1 MSSYMTATYSPE
13 DNKLNSQDKNHCS
26 NCLANKQY
34 SIAIPETV
42 SELLTTKK
50 IPALSGDE
58 MEMLCSHLF
67 AMRDRD
73 QRIQIAEIAYD
84 NHDDP
89 QALNIFLACTLPMA
103 QRMAE
108 RKAERV
114 FTHPT
119 DWQLE
124 AMYGG
129 AVSNLINMFEVNRP
143 LQPLVSNPFRRY
155 LVMTIVHGAM
165 NPFRIRQEHWG
176 IQGVEDVTRFD
187 RIRDRYRNPSER
199 DVITRE
205 LLEQVT
211 TFPHLMEEQ
220 ARMLKTIAA
229 LGPEKALRHT
239 DYYRRG
245 YDVARNKHI
254 QRRRNILDLAG
265 IAKAMG
271 VNKLKVKNLLKDT
284 RQILRDVF
292 NRDSSLFQT
301 R

>member
-1 MSSYMTATYSPE
+1 MSSPTPF
-13 DNKLNSQDKNHCS
+13 LP
-26 NCLANKQY
+26 LVL
-34 SIAIPETV
+34 ETV
-42 SELLTTKK
+42 SEILTAKT

-58 MEMLCSHLF
+58 MEVLCSHLF
-67 AMRDRD
+67 ALRDRD
-73 QRIQIAEIAYD
+73 QRIAIAEIAYD

-89 QALNIFLACTLPMA
+89 QALNIFLACTVPMA
-103 QRMAE
+103 QRMAK

-129 AVSNLINMFEVNRP
+129 AVSNLINMFEVHRP
-143 LQPLVSNPFRRY
+143 LQPFVSNPFQRY
-155 LVMTIVHGAM
+155 LMMTIIHGAM
-165 NPFRIRQEHWG
+165 NPFRVRDEHWN
-176 IQGVEDVTRFD
+176 IVGVEDVTKFY
-187 RIRDRYRNPSER
+187 RIKDRYQHPAER
-199 DVITRE
+199 DAINRE

-211 TFPHLMEEQ
+211 TFPHLREEQ

-229 LGPEKALRHT
+229 LGPEKALRQQ
-239 DYYRRG
+239 DYYNRG
-245 YDVARNKHI
+245 MCQAHTKRN
-254 QRRRNILDLAG
+254 QNTRVILDLNG
-265 IAKAMG
+265 VAKAMG

-292 NRDSSLFQT
+292 NRDSRLFQT

>member
-1 MSSYMTATYSPE
+1 MSTP
-13 DNKLNSQDKNHCS
+13 
-26 NCLANKQY
+26 
-34 SIAIPETV
+34 IPFLLPVLETV
-42 SELLTTKK
+42 NEMLTTKK

-58 MEMLCSHLF
+58 METLCSHLY
-67 AMRDRD
+67 ALRDRD
-73 QRIQIAEIAYD
+73 QRIAIAEIAYL

-129 AVSNLINMFEVNRP
+129 AVSNLLNMFEVHRP
-143 LQPLVSNPFRRY
+143 LQPFASNPFQRY
-155 LVMTIVHGAM
+155 LMMTILHGAM
-165 NPFRIRQEHWG
+165 NPFRMRDEHWN
-176 IQGVEDVTRFD
+176 IEGVEDVTKFD
-187 RIRDRYRNPSER
+187 RIPLRYRNPAER
-199 DVITRE
+199 DVINRE
-205 LLEQVT
+205 LLEQIT

-220 ARMLKTIAA
+220 ARVLKTIAA

-239 DYYRRG
+239 NYFHNGACIAHR
-245 YDVARNKHI
+245 KHI
-254 QRRRNILDLAG
+254 QKRRSILDLAG

-271 VNKLKVKNLLKDT
+271 VKKQKVKNVLKDT
-284 RQILRDVF
+284 RRILRDVF
-292 NRDSSLFQT
+292 NRDGRLFAS
-301 R
+301 

>member
-1 MSSYMTATYSPE
+1 MNSPTPFLPPLLATVDE
-13 DNKLNSQDKNHCS
+13 M
-26 NCLANKQY
+26 
-34 SIAIPETV
+34 
-42 SELLTTKK
+42 LTTQK

-58 MEMLCSHLF
+58 METLCSHLY
-67 AMRDRD
+67 ALRDRD
-73 QRIQIAEIAYD
+73 QRIAIAEIAYL

-124 AMYGG
+124 AMYDG

-143 LQPLVSNPFRRY
+143 LQPLVSNPFKRY
-155 LVMTIVHGAM
+155 LMITIVHGAM
-165 NPFRIRQEHWG
+165 TAFRFRQEYWN
-176 IQGVEDVTRFD
+176 IEGVEDVTKFQ
-187 RIRDRYRNPSER
+187 RIRSRYENPAER
-199 DVITRE
+199 ELITRD

-220 ARMLKTIAA
+220 ARVLKTIAA

-239 DYYRRG
+239 DYYRNG
-245 YDVARNKHI
+245 YDIARNKHI
-254 QRRRNILDLAG
+254 LGRRCILNLAG
-265 IAKAMG
+265 IAEAMG
-271 VNKLKVKNLLKDT
+271 VKKQKVKNLLKDT
-284 RQILRDVF
+284 RRILRDMF
-292 NRDSSLFQT
+292 NPDGRFFASS
-301 R
+301 